1 MAPELVYC
9 VTSLSLW
16 FMALCVVSG
25 PKRPSTA
32 KHAVAAGRFARARRH
47 NAQQLTS
54 FTDIRELQR
63 QLKAQAVQLYQEA
76 HESTTGPA
84 IFVALQPTG

>member
-1 MAPELVYC
+1 MCCERPE
-9 VTSLSLW
+9 
-16 FMALCVVSG
+16 
-25 PKRPSTA
+25 RPSTA
-32 KHAVAAGRFARARRH
+32 KHAVAAGRFAQARRH
-47 NAQQLTS
+47 NAQQLVS

-63 QLKAQAVQLYQEA
+63 QLMVQAAQLYQEA